1 MMKKSLFCLFSFLI
15 LNLISGSPSS
25 DKYERFLI
33 DFSYYEKFSGEVLG
47 LYVVKGDVSPKISE
61 DTYIM
66 AEIINHYLYLKENP
80 HANFNLP
87 LKDKFTELI
96 TTNIF
101 EKYANRHYNH
111 HTELRDLQLILS
123 NSSNE
128 FTLNN
133 IRSIYDSLH
142 AFISKKEK
150 YYSRQNNQDGMYFC
164 DDMNKVI
171 LMPIK
176 RIGYELGSDK
186 SSTTDF
192 SYRSIDSLNLQEFK
206 LFWNDFKSSNYKS
219 LSRYFKAIT
228 DQFIKL
234 DTGGVIEI
242 PFDNDNLRIN
252 KSYFVSLMMFGQVWY
267 FELDKENYFSEL
279 HKISL
284 IQL

>member
-1 MMKKSLFCLFSFLI
+1 MKL
-15 LNLISGSPSS
+15 
-25 DKYERFLI
+25 
-33 DFSYYEKFSGEVLG
+33 LG
-47 LYVVKGDVSPKISE
+47 LYVVKCIKDE

-150 YYSRQNNQDGMYFC
+150 YYSRQNNQDGMYC
-164 DDMNKVI
+164 HDMNKVI

-176 RIGYELGSDK
+176 RIGY
-186 SSTTDF
+186 
-192 SYRSIDSLNLQEFK
+192 N
-206 LFWNDFKSSNYKS
+206 
-219 LSRYFKAIT
+219 
-228 DQFIKL
+228 
-234 DTGGVIEI
+234 
-242 PFDNDNLRIN
+242 
-252 KSYFVSLMMFGQVWY
+252 
-267 FELDKENYFSEL
+267 
-279 HKISL
+279 
-284 IQL
+284 